1 MSATR
6 LLILGALRFMQPAHG
21 YEIRQELLSWQLE
34 PWTAVGTGSIY
45 SALRT
50 LEKDG
55 AIRAV
60 GSGRH
65 GNRPAR
71 TSYEMTDAGRRE
83 FMTLLRQAW
92 WQVHPS
98 TEPLV
103 PAIGLFTQ
111 LSRQELS
118 AALQSR
124 LAQMQAHLEQL
135 TTVRATIRDGAAPPE
150 DEIPEH
156 VRELLDFLSARGRA
170 ELEWTRQFLRRLRA
184 GSYRL
189 VDDPAAPAD
198 PGAPADPADP
208 APPADPGA
216 PAEPAAR
223 PARPRKST

>member
-1 MSATR
+1 MESSPVVNLYYAAGMSATR
-6 LLILGALRFMQPAHG
+6 LLILGVIRFMQPAHG
-21 YEIRQELLSWQLE
+21 YELRRELLSWQLE
-34 PWTAVGTGSIY
+34 PWTNVGTGSIY

-60 GSGRH
+60 SSSRE

-71 TSYEMTDAGRRE
+71 TSYEVTEAGERE
-83 FMTLLRQAW
+83 FRTLLRQAW

-103 PAIGLFTQ
+103 PALGMFPE
-111 LSRQELS
+111 LSRQELM

-124 LAQMQAHLEQL
+124 ITQMQGHLDHIAA
-135 TTVRATIRDGAAPPE
+135 VRATIRDGATPPV

-184 GSYRL
+184 GAYRL
-189 VDDPAAPAD
+189 LDDPAD
-198 PGAPADPADP
+198 DPA
-208 APPADPGA
+208 
-216 PAEPAAR
+216 E
-223 PARPRKST
+223 KST

>member
-60 GSGRH
+60 SSGRQ

-71 TSYEMTDAGRRE
+71 TSYELTEDGRRE

-103 PAIGLFTQ
+103 PALGLFPE
-111 LSRQELS
+111 LSRQEMI

-124 LAQMQAHLEQL
+124 IAQLESHLEHVAA
-135 TTVRATIRDGAAPPE
+135 VRTGIRDGATPPV
-150 DEIPEH
+150 DDIPEH
-156 VRELLDFLSARGRA
+156 VRELLDFLSARERA
-170 ELEWTRQFLRRLRA
+170 EVEWTKQFLRRLRA
-184 GSYRL
+184 GSYQL
-189 VDDPAAPAD
+189 ADDPEPPPAAAGRSPAD
-198 PGAPADPADP
+198 GPSVP
-208 APPADPGA
+208 
-216 PAEPAAR
+216 
-223 PARPRKST
+223 

>member
-1 MSATR
+1 ME
-6 LLILGALRFMQPAHG
+6 PAHG

-60 GSGRH
+60 STGQR

-71 TSYEMTDAGRRE
+71 TSYELTEGGRRE

-98 TEPLV
+98 SEPLL
-103 PAIGLFTQ
+103 PALGLFTE
-111 LSRQELS
+111 LSRQEMI

-124 LAQMQAHLEQL
+124 VAQLESHLEHVAA
-135 TTVRATIRDGAAPPE
+135 VRAGIRDGATPPA

-156 VRELLDFLSARGRA
+156 VRELLDFLAARERA
-170 ELEWTRQFLRRLRA
+170 EVEWTKQFLRRLRA
-184 GSYRL
+184 GSYHL
-189 VDDPAAPAD
+189 ADDPEPPQAAPVK
-198 PGAPADPADP
+198 
-208 APPADPGA
+208 
-216 PAEPAAR
+216 E
-223 PARPRKST
+223 SS